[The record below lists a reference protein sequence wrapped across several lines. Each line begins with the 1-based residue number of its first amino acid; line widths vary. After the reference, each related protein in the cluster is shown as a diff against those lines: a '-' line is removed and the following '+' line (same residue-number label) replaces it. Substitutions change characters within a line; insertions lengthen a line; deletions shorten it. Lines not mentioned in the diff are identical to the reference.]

1 MKVPIKF
8 VKININLGI
17 FNMKMYII
25 MFWQLSNEDW
35 MKWVLFSGT
44 VCWQSKE
51 NHVKETV
58 ERKSVVATIQVVN
71 L

>member
-1 MKVPIKF
+1 
-8 VKININLGI
+8 
-17 FNMKMYII
+17 
-25 MFWQLSNEDW
+25 